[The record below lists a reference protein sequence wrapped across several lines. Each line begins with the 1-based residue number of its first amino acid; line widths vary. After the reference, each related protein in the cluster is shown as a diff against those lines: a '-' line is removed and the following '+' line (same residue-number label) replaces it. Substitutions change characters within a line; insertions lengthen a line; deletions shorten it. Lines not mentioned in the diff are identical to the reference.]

1 VKRGLKSTY
10 DSDWDTVVTSGAV
23 KVVTPLI
30 SVVIV
35 TVVLIETV
43 GTVVVTDTV
52 DVTVDN
58 RRMEEQKAEA

>member
-1 VKRGLKSTY
+1 
-10 DSDWDTVVTSGAV
+10 V
-23 KVVTPLI
+23 KVVTTLI
-30 SVVIV
+30 SVVIR

-43 GTVVVTDTV
+43 GTVAVADTV